1 MEGDLHIILN
11 VFSSSDE
18 VKLNSKMEYVKLI
31 GFKTKLR
38 YDKLH
43 MATHLHVS
51 VSTVSSLSGQLFSR
65 FHF

>member
-18 VKLNSKMEYVKLI
+18 VKLNSKMEYVKRI
-31 GFKTKLR
+31 DFKTKLR

-43 MATHLHVS
+43 IATHLHVS
-51 VSTVSSLSGQLFSR
+51 VSTGYSFRGQLLSR
-65 FHF
+65 FHS